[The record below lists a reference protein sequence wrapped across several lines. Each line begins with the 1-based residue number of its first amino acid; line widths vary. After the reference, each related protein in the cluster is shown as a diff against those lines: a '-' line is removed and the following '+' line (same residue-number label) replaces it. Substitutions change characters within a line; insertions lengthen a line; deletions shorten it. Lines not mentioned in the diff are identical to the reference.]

1 MYVSM
6 KKMLHHANKA
16 NYAVMA
22 INCFNLETARAV
34 ISAAQDLH
42 APVIINIVQEHM
54 VKHCDS
60 ALIAPLIKML
70 AQRASVEVALNL
82 DHGEDIGLIKRCMTN
97 GFSSVMVDASRF
109 SFEKNIE
116 ITKEV
121 VNFSRS
127 YNASVEGELGCIGLI
142 MTGEYTSADM
152 CTNPKQAKEFID
164 KTGIDA
170 LAISYGSSHGHYP
183 EGYVPALRFDI
194 LEEIKKETAFP
205 LVLHGGSGVGNEN
218 IKTSVSLGVNKIN
231 VGSDFMQ
238 ANVESLK
245 KQLQHFPDKNYW
257 ELMHQTENESI
268 EIVKHYIDLS
278 GSEGKSGC
286 ANYLFSL

>member
-127 YNASVEGELGCIGLI
+127 YNASVEGE
-142 MTGEYTSADM
+142 
-152 CTNPKQAKEFID
+152 
-164 KTGIDA
+164 
-170 LAISYGSSHGHYP
+170 
-183 EGYVPALRFDI
+183 
-194 LEEIKKETAFP
+194 
-205 LVLHGGSGVGNEN
+205 
-218 IKTSVSLGVNKIN
+218 
-231 VGSDFMQ
+231 
-238 ANVESLK
+238 
-245 KQLQHFPDKNYW
+245 
-257 ELMHQTENESI
+257 
-268 EIVKHYIDLS
+268 
-278 GSEGKSGC
+278 
-286 ANYLFSL
+286 